1 VGQRRDCLAK
11 LEGPR
16 GASQPIFVGFGS
28 KAENLKTSRFA
39 SKSGP
44 PICTL
49 MSTRPSGCLKSRDS
63 TQFYDGARTDDRC
76 CRSVCAASSRHQRAF
91 STYLSRRSGTGTFLA
106 CSSQSAAWA
115 RYSSALDRMGLSM
128 PGCRRADD
136 NAPGRIESVQYRT
149 YQNRTAEGRAAMP
162 SARERISSPRSRQW
176 TGSLMCEDADT
187 AARTSG
193 AARRGLR
200 SDRTRCSGTCAC
212 CDPADR
218 LARCQPTTSSART
231 ADSSGRGWTMLIAD

>member
-63 TQFYDGARTDDRC
+63 TQLYDGARTDDRC

-91 STYLSRRSGTGTFLA
+91 STYLSRRSGQGLFSPARHNLRLGRGIRQLWIA
-106 CSSQSAAWA
+106 WVSPCRDVAAQTIT
-115 RYSSALDRMGLSM
+115 LLVGL
-128 PGCRRADD
+128 
-136 NAPGRIESVQYRT
+136 NLFNIEHIKIV
-149 YQNRTAEGRAAMP
+149 P
-162 SARERISSPRSRQW
+162 PR
-176 TGSLMCEDADT
+176 G
-187 AARTSG
+187 
-193 AARRGLR
+193 ARRCPRRGSASLR
-200 SDRTRCSGTCAC
+200 RG
-212 CDPADR
+212 PAN
-218 LARCQPTTSSART
+218 
-231 ADSSGRGWTMLIAD
+231 GRDH